1 VVDHLPDLSPSQARI
16 SAPVTV
22 VVVNWNG
29 GELLLRC
36 LHSVQESRGCAAEI
50 ILIDNASTDGSA
62 REAAQHIERLQLIQ
76 NSSNVGFA
84 RANNVGIQ
92 AAQTPYVLLLNNDT
106 VLRPQALQTLI
117 RYMQN
122 HPDVAACGP
131 RLVNADGSV
140 QPFIYGSEP
149 DIGHLVVR
157 GLLALVG
164 RSIHDWQVSTALDVD
179 WVAGT
184 AMLVRKAAIDAVGPL
199 DEGFFM
205 YFEDVDWCRRFRA
218 GGWRVA
224 YVPEAE
230 VLHLNRRSYHDR
242 ERQQHY
248 YRSLRRYYTLHYGL
262 LSRLLLRLF
271 LLPYTVLQ
279 RGRG

>member
-1 VVDHLPDLSPSQARI
+1 M
-16 SAPVTV
+16 
-22 VVVNWNG
+22 
-29 GELLLRC
+29 
-36 LHSVQESRGCAAEI
+36 
-50 ILIDNASTDGSA
+50 DNASTDGSA
-62 REAAQHIERLQLIQ
+62 LEAAQHMERLQLIQ
-76 NSSNVGFA
+76 YASNLGFA
-84 RANNVGIQ
+84 RANNMGIQ
-92 AAQTPYVLLLNNDT
+92 AAHTPYVLLLNNDT
-106 VLRPQALQTLI
+106 VLHPEALRTLT
-117 RYMQN
+117 RYLQN
-122 HPDVAACGP
+122 HPDAAACGP

-140 QPFIYGSEP
+140 QPFTYGRDP

-157 GLLALVG
+157 GFLALVG

-205 YFEDVDWCRRFRA
+205 YFEDVEWCRRFRA

-230 VLHLNRRSYHDR
+230 VLHLNRRSYRDR

-262 LSRLLLRLF
+262 LSRLLLRL
-271 LLPYTVLQ
+271 LVLPYTALRRR
-279 RGRG
+279 RG